1 MNADFEKFRREQ
13 LVINS
18 KQRKINHEQKVF
30 NEQVETAMMKIIK
43 QFLNIYNCLIALFEN
58 VDEMDDESK
67 AKLNSIIQDL
77 KKLEE
82 EVNKE
87 S

>member
-1 MNADFEKFRREQ
+1 MNANFEKFEREQ

-18 KQRKINHEQKVF
+18 KQRKINREQEVF

-43 QFLNIYNCLIALFEN
+43 QFLNIYNCLIALFGN
-58 VDEMDDESK
+58 VDELDDETK
-67 AKLNSIIQDL
+67 EKLNGIISDL